1 MSVNKKVITG
11 ILIAGLLG
19 GSSIAHAVEKG
30 DWLLRFGATMVAPDA
45 SSSGV
50 VADDAVDVDDATS
63 LSVDVTYMFRDNIGF
78 ELLAAY
84 PFTHDIT
91 LNGTKIAETDQLPP
105 TISVQYHFRP
115 KTNVRPYAG
124 IGLNYTTFFSES
136 ITTEGTNAG
145 LTSLSLDDS
154 VGLALQGGI
163 DIDISKKWYLN
174 LVLRYI
180 NIETTAKT
188 NVGDINVDI
197 NPWVYTLGVGTS
209 F

>member
-1 MSVNKKVITG
+1 MLVNKKIMMGMLAAVF
-11 ILIAGLLG
+11 LG
-19 GSSIAHAVEKG
+19 GSSIAHAVEQG
-30 DWLLRFGATMVAPDA
+30 DWLLRFGVTMVSPDA

-50 VADDAVDVDDATS
+50 VADDAVDVDDGTS
-63 LSVDVTYMFRDNIGF
+63 VSVDFTYMMRENIGI
-78 ELLAAY
+78 EVLAAY
-84 PFTHDIT
+84 PFSHDIT
-91 LNGTKIAETDQLPP
+91 LNGTKIADTDQLPP
-105 TISVQYHFRP
+105 TVSVQYHFQP
-115 KTNVRPYAG
+115 KSNVRPYAG

-154 VGLALQGGI
+154 FGLALQAGL
-163 DIDISKKWYLN
+163 DFSLTDKWYLN

-180 NIETTAKT
+180 NIKTTAKT

>member
-1 MSVNKKVITG
+1 MSVNKNIMYGLLV
-11 ILIAGLLG
+11 AGLLG

-30 DWLLRFGATMVAPDA
+30 DWLLRFGVTMVAPDA

-63 LSVDVTYMFRDNIGF
+63 LSVDGTYMFQDNWGF
-78 ELLAAY
+78 EILAAY
-84 PFTHDIT
+84 PFSHDIT

-105 TISVQYHFRP
+105 TFSVQYHFRP
-115 KTNVRPYAG
+115 KTTVRPYVG
-124 IGLNYTTFFSES
+124 LGLNYTMFFSES
-136 ITTEGTNAG
+136 ITTEGTSAG

-154 VGLALQGGI
+154 WGPALQAGI
-163 DIDISKKWYLN
+163 DFDVSKKWYIN

-180 NIETTAKT
+180 GIETTAKT
-188 NVGDINVDI
+188 NVGDINVDV

>member
-1 MSVNKKVITG
+1 M
-11 ILIAGLLG
+11 
-19 GSSIAHAVEKG
+19 
-30 DWLLRFGATMVAPDA
+30 
-45 SSSGV
+45 
-50 VADDAVDVDDATS
+50 
-63 LSVDVTYMFRDNIGF
+63 
-78 ELLAAY
+78 AAY

-91 LNGTKIAETDQLPP
+91 VDGVGTVAEVDHLPP
-105 TISVQYHFRP
+105 TLSVQYHFRP
-115 KTNVRPYAG
+115 TTNVRPYVG

-136 ITTEGTNAG
+136 ITTEGTTAG

-163 DIDISKKWYLN
+163 DFDISKKWYIN

-188 NVGDINVDI
+188 NIGDIDVDI